1 MFFVM
6 KCIGKECWAW
16 WCIAFSAD
24 DGVPSPQQS
33 VFFLIRSLS
42 RSFGS
47 KWAFRAKFMA
57 IDNEKEVEI
66 SSRSSKICAISRFG
80 RQFNALWGWCGFF
93 KILVYKQL
101 PSRTHPMW
109 IFSSITLQWFI
120 GRCHVKCW
128 KSMYTCCLWT
138 IARYFRGSPFLC
150 LTSFEKRCHK
160 ILPSLF
166 LLHFSYNTF
175 LEKKA
180 IAASDVITSGMYCSV
195 VLDGGS
201 KIFRCREHRLFAVVK
216 METEQWHSE
225 QRGFTLGWTLFLLL
239 WELQVDFHLSILNT
253 SSSSSLVVD
262 CNSLKHT
269 YVDDSSTHRCFSH
282 SSVLELIVFLKSCF
296 KFNSKIQ
303 MSPWGLLD
311 VQMRITILWKTSSL
325 LLLLPKRFLSSL
337 LLMDLRRITVCI
349 AHLWSRRFE
358 AICMRD
364 WI

>member
-225 QRGFTLGWTLFLLL
+225 QRGFTLGWTLFLLWL

-253 SSSSSLVVD
+253 RAGLVVD
-262 CNSLKHT
+262 CNSLKHICWRQFHA
-269 YVDDSSTHRCFSH
+269 SLF
-282 SSVLELIVFLKSCF
+282 FALKCIPQILLQ
-296 KFNSKIQ
+296 IQ
-303 MSPWGLLD
+303 
-311 VQMRITILWKTSSL
+311 Q
-325 LLLLPKRFLSSL
+325 
-337 LLMDLRRITVCI
+337 
-349 AHLWSRRFE
+349 
-358 AICMRD
+358 
-364 WI
+364 